1 MPSVSSE
8 SCRWSIAAHNPDG
21 AARAP
26 DGDAQLPLERPGA
39 RRDGALLDVGRGPGE
54 QPHLPPRVLPHQ
66 QEAGHA
72 QLFEVSCSTSIDSV
86 ALYGLQNE
94 VK

>member
-1 MPSVSSE
+1 MPNVSSE
-8 SCRWSIAAHNPDG
+8 SFRWIAAHNSDG

-39 RRDGALLDVGRGPGE
+39 RRDGALLDVGGGPGE

-66 QEAGHA
+66 QEAGPA
-72 QLFEVSCSTSIDSV
+72 YQLLNAE
-86 ALYGLQNE
+86 
-94 VK
+94 